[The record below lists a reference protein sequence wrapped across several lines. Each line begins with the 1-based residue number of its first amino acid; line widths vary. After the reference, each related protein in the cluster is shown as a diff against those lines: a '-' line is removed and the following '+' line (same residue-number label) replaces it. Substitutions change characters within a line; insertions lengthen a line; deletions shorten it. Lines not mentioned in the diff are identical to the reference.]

1 MSEQLF
7 DLVITG
13 HDSHKTDEALV
24 SDLLDLLNDH
34 SPQLEY
40 KLSEALL
47 FSNNMVAIRERINIK
62 EANALRQRLNSLA
75 VHSDIRPTLQVMAK
89 PIEAAI
95 YTCPACG
102 HQQTKQEEGYG
113 RYDVCEACGIVGERY
128 NQKLR
133 MQEVMISERQRYE
146 NEKSK
151 SILDA
156 LAQAK
161 LDEENRLREEA
172 RRRLGLLPRSN
183 KMLKIIAG
191 AIAGLVFVASFG
203 VFYSLK
209 NKPDTE
215 ASAANVESLKPL
227 VDQASINPAGVVG
240 PEGKQSLVTIQ
251 GGNVSPEAVAALM
264 QAGEH
269 SPLKTPSTLK
279 ETEEERHTAVTNTNV
294 EANEASQGTAVSE
307 ANVKAKAQGNL
318 AAKGDS
324 LAQPQPALGEA
335 TPSIELV
342 KILKN
347 NQLLGTKHTDL
358 SLVKQRERVAQLL
371 KLGESDLA
379 ALVVEEALDP
389 YHASVLLL
397 DIAQWEL
404 QNHAESAALQKLD
417 LIQNLL
423 SKTRNIDQQVLVLG
437 VLSHA
442 QQLTN
447 QHAKAAASLASA
459 IEKIRSL
466 PKRSVQADLLVQL
479 AQAQA
484 LLGNAKT
491 TRQILKIAEPL
502 LSHKATHFAYFIA
515 TYMLIG
521 DLEVVK
527 KQLSALEN
535 LAQREKLSAVINDL
549 ENPLAQGKT
558 R

>member
-24 SDLLDLLNDH
+24 SDLLELLNDH
-34 SPQLEY
+34 SPKLEY

-62 EANALRQRLNSLA
+62 EANALRQRLSSLA

-161 LDEENRLREEA
+161 LDQENRLREEA

-183 KMLKIIAG
+183 KLLKIIAG
-191 AIAGLVFVASFG
+191 VMASLVFVASFG
-203 VFYSLK
+203 VAYYLK

-215 ASAANVESLKPL
+215 AGAAKVESSEPL
-227 VDQASINPAGVVG
+227 GDQASINRAGAAG

-251 GGNVSPEAVAALM
+251 SGNVSSEAVAALM
-264 QAGEH
+264 KAGEH
-269 SPLKTPSTLK
+269 SALKTPSTLK
-279 ETEEERHTAVTNTNV
+279 ETEANLQASATNNSNAELNDT
-294 EANEASQGTAVSE
+294 SQGTAGSE
-307 ANVKAKAQGNL
+307 AEAKAQGTL

-389 YHASVLLL
+389 YHASLLLL

-404 QNHAESAALQKLD
+404 QNHAESSVLQKLD
-417 LIQNLL
+417 LMQNLL
-423 SKTRNIDQQVLVLG
+423 SRTRNVDQQVLVLG

-447 QHAKAAASLASA
+447 QQARAAASLASA

-502 LSHKATHFAYFIA
+502 LSHKATYFAQFIA
-515 TYMLIG
+515 AYMLIG
-521 DLEVVK
+521 DLEAAK
-527 KQLSALEN
+527 KQLSVLEN
-535 LAQREKLSAVINDL
+535 SAQREKLSDLINDL
-549 ENPLAQGKT
+549 ESPLTQGKA